1 MVGRQRLEPYAR
13 PPPFE
18 ARHIAQHLARS
29 GRGVP
34 AALEQPVQ
42 LAQPHQEGLERQLAK
57 RRRHQ
62 ILYLDV
68 ALLEPLSGG
77 AGHDQQLAGDVAS
90 RQIGPRVGLGV
101 AARASFGE
109 QRGER
114 DRAIVGV
121 EEERER
127 AGEHA
132 GERDQ
137 GIAGAPEPAQR
148 RERRESG
155 PDRGGVAV
163 ARASGFG
170 PCLQRLPFPERA
182 AGGALGEWEA
192 LQAGAEAGGT
202 RYGDAA
208 TVGAGL
214 PALSTLRRLRRAGD
228 TLVAL
233 TGVFS
238 GSLSFLFN
246 AYDGTVAFSS
256 LLAEARARGYT
267 EPDPRADLSGRDV
280 ARKLLIVARAA
291 GERLEE
297 GDIEVEDLVPAPL
310 RDIPLDAF
318 LDRLGELDEI
328 LERRRRVAAA
338 TGQMLRYVA
347 RLREGARATVRLEAL
362 PPDHPCAQLSGA
374 DNLFAFTTRRYQVQP
389 LVVRGPG
396 AGPEVTAQALL
407 ADVLE
412 IVA

>member
-29 GRGVP
+29 GRGVS

-42 LAQPHQEGLERQLAK
+42 LAQPPQEGVERQLAK

-77 AGHDQQLAGDVAS
+77 SGHDQQLAGDVAS
-90 RQIGPRVGLGV
+90 RQIGPRVWLGV

-114 DRAIVGV
+114 DRAVVCV

-310 RDIPLDAF
+310 RELTLEAF
-318 LDRLGELDEI
+318 LVRLGELDGL
-328 LERRRRVAAA
+328 LERRRYAAA
-338 TGQMLRYVA
+338 ASGQVLRYVA
-347 RLREGARATVRLEAL
+347 RLERGRASIRLEAL
-362 PPDHPCAQLSGA
+362 APDHPCAQLSGA
-374 DNLFAFTTRRYQVQP
+374 DNLFAFTTRRYHLQP

-396 AGPEVTAQALL
+396 AGPEITAQALL

>member
-1 MVGRQRLEPYAR
+1 MSSILPFVPPRFAAAHRVQERLSVALSLLGTGQVG
-13 PPPFE
+13 
-18 ARHIAQHLARS
+18 
-29 GRGVP
+29 G
-34 AALEQPVQ
+34 AL
-42 LAQPHQEGLERQLAK
+42 LRQLAE
-57 RRRHQ
+57 RG
-62 ILYLDV
+62 
-68 ALLEPLSGG
+68 SG
-77 AGHDQQLAGDVAS
+77 A
-90 RQIGPRVGLGV
+90 PRLVGV
-101 AARASFGE
+101 ANSRRALSDGSGIDPGE
-109 QRGER
+109 ALDRLWSEGER
-114 DRAIVGV
+114 PGLEASIAALRQTAADVRVVVDATAAQEVAAHHARWLARGV
-121 EEERER
+121 HVVS
-127 AGEHA
+127 ANK
-132 GERDQ
+132 
-137 GIAGAPEPAQR
+137 
-148 RERRESG
+148 
-155 PDRGGVAV
+155 
-163 ARASGFG
+163 
-170 PCLQRLPFPERA
+170 LA

-267 EPDPRADLSGRDV
+267 EPDPRADLSGSDV

-291 GERLEE
+291 GVRLEE
-297 GDIEVEDLVPAPL
+297 RDIEVEDLVPAPL
-310 RDIPLDAF
+310 RALTLQAF
-318 LDRLGELDEI
+318 LARLGELDEL
-328 LERRRRVAAA
+328 LERRRQAAA
-338 TGQMLRYVA
+338 ASGQVLRYLA
-347 RLREGARATVRLEAL
+347 RLGSGERASVRLEAL

-412 IVA
+412 IVE